1 MDIREAEQ
9 KQIDEIKELVDSAE
23 EMDTDE
29 STYTVDYFE
38 KLLSDHLLLVAV
50 ESDGTESVV
59 GTCFGKYDSEQDWA
73 DMIGLVVQEEHRN
86 EGIGTKLV
94 EKFEW
99 AVAERDISTIDLF
112 ADQSRQSFFDRLGYE
127 EGRLYVAFRKH
138 IE

>member
-1 MDIREAEQ
+1 MDIREA
-9 KQIDEIKELVDSAE
+9 KQEEIDKIKELVDSAK

-29 STYTVDYFE
+29 STYTVNYFE

-73 DMIGLVVQEEHRN
+73 DMVGLVVQEEHRN
-86 EGIGTKLV
+86 EGIGTELV
-94 EKFEW
+94 EKFERV
-99 AVAERDISTIDLF
+99 VAEHDISTIDLF
-112 ADQSRQSFFDRLGYE
+112 ADQSRQSFFDQLGYE
-127 EGRLYVAFRKH
+127 EGRMYVAFRKH